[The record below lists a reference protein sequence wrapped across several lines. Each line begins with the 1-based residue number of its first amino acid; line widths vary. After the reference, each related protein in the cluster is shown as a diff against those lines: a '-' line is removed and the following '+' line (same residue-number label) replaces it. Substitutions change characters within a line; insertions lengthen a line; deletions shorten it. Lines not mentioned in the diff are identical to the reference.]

1 MKRITQLAIVAAF
14 AVPSITLAT
23 TQEELTV
30 SMVDTIVYAKA
41 EMPDSCKQV
50 KLTEQQQT
58 DLRGAYLEFNSQ
70 KKPMR
75 ADLKKAKKEMK
86 KVFTAST
93 SSKEDGIAAQADV
106 GSKMMALGKL
116 MGDFNLKVF
125 FDILTPEQRDPA
137 MRCLEDLM

>member
-1 MKRITQLAIVAAF
+1 MKRITQFVIAAAF
-14 AVPSITLAT
+14 VAPSISLANT
-23 TQEELTV
+23 HEDLTV

-50 KLTEQQQT
+50 KLTDQQQM
-58 DLRGAYLEFNSQ
+58 DLRNAYLDFNTQ

-75 ADLKKAKKEMK
+75 MDLKRSKREMK
-86 KVFTAST
+86 RVFTSST
-93 SSKEDGIAAQADV
+93 STKDDAIAAQADV

-116 MGDFNLKVF
+116 MGDFSLKVF

-137 MRCLEDLM
+137 MRCLEDLK